1 MEHQA
6 MVTTDIAFDPRRV
19 IELEAAN
26 PRSGDLY
33 ARLLDQTIHLLAELG
48 AAPSDALFVAG
59 QVVRGSSWASFRS
72 GRSRLATASAT
83 YLTWLAPPSPWTY
96 VGGQTV
102 SDRRPVSAPVL
113 RRLCEEVL
121 AEERRVLVVD
131 ECQNLRTIW
140 HQQLRFLHD
149 HQEAQFALLLVG
161 GMNASETLKRDQQL
175 WSRVGMR
182 MEFQP
187 LKDQELL
194 DTLNRLDPI
203 LANTDDELLARIDDK
218 DCRGNL
224 RNWTKVLGLARQFG
238 PAGMDRLDERVTR
251 AIFAARSFR

>member
-1 MEHQA
+1 MTA
-6 MVTTDIAFDPRRV
+6 YTLKPK
-19 IELEAAN
+19 AN
-26 PRSGDLY
+26 PLDVTVPTRSFKMAQTLAKSALETAEIAGFFGDPGTGKTHAIRYFCRTLPVPY
-33 ARLLDQTIHLLAELG
+33 IFITASPSPQRKEIFEEILLATLG
-48 AAPSDALFVAG
+48 P
-59 QVVRGSSWASFRS
+59 
-72 GRSRLATASAT
+72 TAIT
-83 YLTWLAPPSPWTY
+83 GT
-96 VGGQTV
+96 
-102 SDRRPVSAPVL
+102 APVL

-121 AEERRVLVVD
+121 AEERRVLVID

-140 HQQLRFLHD
+140 HQQLRSLHD
-149 HQEAQFALLLVG
+149 HQGSQFALLMVG

-175 WSRVGMR
+175 WSRIGMR

-194 DTLNRLDPI
+194 DTLHRLDPI

-238 PAGMDRLDERVTR
+238 TAGMDRLDERLTR
-251 AIFAARSFR
+251 AIFAARGQL